1 MKANVN
7 FNSQLRT
14 MKEIFS
20 QNFSPDKKL
29 GLPFFW
35 GGGRAG
41 AVRVVNGKEKSEWGG
56 EKDYTKKS
64 IMNYIVNWI

>member
-35 GGGRAG
+35 GGGEGRRG
-41 AVRVVNGKEKSEWGG
+41 ESSEW
-56 EKDYTKKS
+56 EREE
-64 IMNYIVNWI
+64 

>member
-7 FNSQLRT
+7 FNTQLRT

-29 GLPFFW
+29 GLPFW
-35 GGGRAG
+35 AGGGGGGRA
-41 AVRVVNGKEKSEWGG
+41 K
-56 EKDYTKKS
+56 
-64 IMNYIVNWI
+64 

>member
-29 GLPFFW
+29 GLPFFL
-35 GGGRAG
+35 GGEGRRG
-41 AVRVVNGKEKSEWGG
+41 ERSEW
-56 EKDYTKKS
+56 EREE
-64 IMNYIVNWI
+64 